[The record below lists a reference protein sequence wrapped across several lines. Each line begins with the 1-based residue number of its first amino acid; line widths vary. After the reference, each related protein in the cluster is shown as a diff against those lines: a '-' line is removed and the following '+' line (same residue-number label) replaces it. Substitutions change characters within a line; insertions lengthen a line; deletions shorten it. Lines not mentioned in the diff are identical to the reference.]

1 VLIDLN
7 FSIEPIMENIIEPN
21 ESFDFSKITLAHPSG
36 IQGGAYFTKI
46 EYMGKPLY
54 IQTTKSLTRQGI
66 VKTGKKYYCDL
77 MFDNNSEVLIN
88 WFENLEETCQK
99 LIYSKS
105 ESWFQNALEITDVE
119 NAFNS
124 LLRVYKSGKYYLVR
138 TNVKNS
144 QLTNEPAV
152 KIYNENEVS
161 LTINDVSSE
170 TFIISIL
177 EVQGIKFTT
186 RNFQIE
192 IELKQIMV
200 LNNEKI
206 FESCLIKKN
215 KLEKKIDVQN
225 VNVQTI
231 NQLESINELE
241 PIEDLEINSVINF
254 EDEKNEDK
262 GTNSLEKSI
271 FELTNKSNFNEDTE
285 ISSETINNETNYLDE
300 INELGDNNVVET
312 METEKKEIDL
322 DFEIEDLTDET
333 LNEDSK
339 DLKEIELNFGL
350 EQQNNLET
358 MRLKKPN
365 QVYYDLYKEARQ
377 KAKVA
382 KKMAIIAY
390 LEAKNIKKS
399 YMIENLNESDSDFDA
414 EIDDVSESE
423 LEGL

>member
-1 VLIDLN
+1 
-7 FSIEPIMENIIEPN
+7 MENIIEPN

-54 IQTTKSLTRQGI
+54 IQTTKSLTKQGI

-124 LLRVYKSGKYYLVR
+124 LIRVYKSGKYYLVR

-144 QLTNEPAV
+144 QLTNEPV
-152 KIYNENEVS
+152 LKIYNENEVT

-170 TFIISIL
+170 TSIISIL

-206 FESCLIKKN
+206 FENCIIKKN
-215 KLEKKIDVQN
+215 KLEKKLHDQN
-225 VNVQTI
+225 VNLQTI

-241 PIEDLEINSVINF
+241 PIEDLEIISVINF
-254 EDEKNEDK
+254 EDEKNKDK
-262 GTNSLEKSI
+262 TTNSLEKSI
-271 FELTNKSNFNEDTE
+271 FELTNKSNFNKDTE
-285 ISSETINNETNYLDE
+285 FNSETNYLDE
-300 INELGDNNVVET
+300 INELGDNNIVQT
-312 METEKKEIDL
+312 METGKKEIDL

-333 LNEDSK
+333 INEDSK
-339 DLKEIELNFGL
+339 DLKEIELNFGV
-350 EQQNNLET
+350 EEQNNLET